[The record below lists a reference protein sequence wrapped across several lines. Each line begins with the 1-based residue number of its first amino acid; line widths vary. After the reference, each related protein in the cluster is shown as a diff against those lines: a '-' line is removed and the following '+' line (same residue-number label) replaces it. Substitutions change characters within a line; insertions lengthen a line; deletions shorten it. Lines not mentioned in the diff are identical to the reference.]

1 MNILIIGGSGTIT
14 DAIME
19 KFHKEGHKLYVLTG
33 STLKVHKYKHVFEYY
48 RFAYDNN
55 SIKEIFESI
64 KPDVTIFM
72 GAYDSNF
79 SWRKPREDAVK
90 YSAGLLNVLMGYA
103 LVKCGRFV
111 YLSSQEV
118 YGRSYPD
125 NITEEKET
133 YATDFKSMVIL
144 QGEESCKNYNKMDEL
159 DILILRLD
167 NLCAVPAVVSEARD
181 ICSRMCINALKKGRI
196 EGNSNKKLSLLYI
209 SDAAEYVY
217 KLGTSTNLKHALY
230 HISSSDEISELEL
243 AKMVKKYWGDEFEI
257 ADNTLTDN
265 YRVILSNEQ
274 VKDEFDY
281 TLRKSNEDIVKL
293 IVTYIRKRRQRF
305 LSDGTKKP
313 GVLSKIFKNAKGIFA
328 ALLPFIENM
337 ICFIPF
343 FMLNNRAVGSQFFNR
358 LDFYLLYVLL
368 FAIVHGQ
375 QQATFSAMLATAG
388 YCFRQMYSRSG
399 FEVMLDYNTYIWV
412 AQLFI
417 LGLAVGYLRD
427 RLSIIKTEDKEEINY
442 LSGQV
447 DDIQDINYSNVRIK
461 NVLEEQIINHNQ
473 SIGTIYEIT
482 SELDKYAPEEVLFYA
497 AEVVGRILNTKD
509 VAIYRVDNDRY
520 ARLFSATSQKARILG
535 NSIVYV
541 DMKDVYDELKEKKVY
556 INKMLKAEYPL
567 LANAIYEGDDMQIMI
582 FAWGIPW
589 EHMHLATA
597 NMFKVVGY
605 LIQNAVL
612 RANSYQK
619 ALEKERYQGNTK
631 VLEKHA
637 FTALVKAYLDAE
649 ERGLVQCSLLKLS
662 GVEANA
668 EIPEGIE
675 RLVRGTDYL
684 GVLTDD
690 TVYVLLVNTDKDGAN
705 LVVERFVN
713 AGYEAVYQEDY
724 DI

>member
-1 MNILIIGGSGTIT
+1 MNILIIGGAGTIT
-14 DAIME
+14 DAILE
-19 KFHKEGHKLYVLTG
+19 KFNKEGHKLYVLTG
-33 STLKVHKYKHVFEYY
+33 NNLKVQKYKHVFEHY
-48 RFAYDNN
+48 RFSYDSN

-79 SWRKPREDAVK
+79 SWNNPREDAVK
-90 YSAGLLNVLMGYA
+90 YSAGLLNILMGYA

-118 YGRSYPD
+118 FGRSQPND
-125 NITEEKET
+125 ITETMET
-133 YATDFKSMVIL
+133 YATDFRSMVIL
-144 QGEESCKNYNKMDEL
+144 QGEEVCSNYNKMDEL
-159 DILILRLD
+159 DIVVIRLD

-181 ICSRMCINALKKGRI
+181 VCSRMCINALKKGRI
-196 EGNSNKKLSLLYI
+196 EGNSNKKFSLLYI
-209 SDAAEYVY
+209 SDAAEYIHRIV
-217 KLGTSTNLKHALY
+217 KSENLKYALY
-230 HISSSDEISELEL
+230 HISSSNEISEMEL
-243 AKMVKKYWGDEFEI
+243 AQKVKEYWGDEFDI
-257 ADNTLTDN
+257 VDNTLSDN
-265 YRVILSNEQ
+265 YRVILSN
-274 VKDEFDY
+274 DRLSTEFDCKIH
-281 TLRKSNEDIVKL
+281 KSNDEIVKL
-293 IVTYIRKRRQRF
+293 IVSYIRKRRQRF
-305 LSDGTKKP
+305 LSDGSSKP
-313 GVLSKIFKNAKGIFA
+313 GLLNKIFRKAKGVFA

-388 YCFRQMYSRSG
+388 YCFRQMYTRSG

-427 RLSIIKTEDKEEINY
+427 RLSIIKKEDKEEINY
-442 LSGQV
+442 LTGQV
-447 DDIQDINYSNVRIK
+447 GDIQDINYSNVRIK

-497 AEVVGRILNTKD
+497 AEVVGRILNTED

-520 ARLFSATSQKARILG
+520 ARLFSATSKKARSLG
-535 NSIVYV
+535 NSIIYTQ
-541 DMKDVYDELKEKKVY
+541 MDELYDDLKSKKVY
-556 INKMLKAEYPL
+556 INKMLKAEHPL
-567 LANAIYEGDDMQIMI
+567 LANAIYENDSMQIMI

-597 NMFKVVGY
+597 NMMKVVGY

-619 ALEKERYQGNTK
+619 ALEKERYQANTK
-631 VLEKHA
+631 VLEKEA
-637 FTALVKAYLDAE
+637 FKSLVKAYMDAE
-649 ERGLVQCSLLKLS
+649 DKGLVQCSLLRISGNSTDSELAA
-662 GVEANA
+662 GVE
-668 EIPEGIE
+668 
-675 RLVRGTDYL
+675 RVVRGTDYIGDL
-684 GVLTDD
+684 GDGYL
-690 TVYVLLVNTDKDGAN
+690 YVLLVNTDREGAN
-705 LVVERFVN
+705 LVIGRFAS
-713 AGYEAVYQEDY
+713 AGYEAIYQEDY
-724 DI
+724 KI

>member
-1 MNILIIGGSGTIT
+1 MNVLIIGGAGTIT
-14 DAIME
+14 DAILE
-19 KFHKEGHKLYVLTG
+19 KFNKEGHKLYVLTG
-33 STLKVHKYKHVFEYY
+33 NNLKVQKYKHVFEHY
-48 RFAYDNN
+48 RFSYDSN

-64 KPDVTIFM
+64 KPDITIFM

-79 SWRKPREDAVK
+79 SWKKPREDAVK
-90 YSAGLLNVLMGYA
+90 YSSGLINILMGYA

-118 YGRSYPD
+118 FGHSYPTD
-125 NITEEKET
+125 ITESKET
-133 YATDFKSMVIL
+133 YATDFRSMVIL
-144 QGEESCKNYNKMDEL
+144 QGEEICANYNKMDEM
-159 DILILRLD
+159 DVVILRLD

-181 ICSRMCINALKKGRI
+181 VCSRMCISALKKGRI

-209 SDAAEYVY
+209 TDAVEFIYRIV
-217 KLGTSTNLKHALY
+217 KSELLKHSMY
-230 HISSSDEISELEL
+230 HISSSAEISEMEL
-243 AKMVKKYWGDEFEI
+243 AQLVKKYWGDEFEI
-257 ADNTLTDN
+257 ADNTLESN
-265 YRVILSNEQ
+265 FRVILSNDRVSE
-274 VKDEFDY
+274 EFDCKIH
-281 TLRKSNEDIVKL
+281 KSNEEIVKL
-293 IVTYIRKRRQRF
+293 IVSYIRKRRQRF
-305 LSDGTKKP
+305 LSDGSPRP
-313 GVLSKIFKNAKGIFA
+313 GILNKIFKNAKGIFA
-328 ALLPFIENM
+328 AVLPFIENI

-399 FEVMLDYNTYIWV
+399 FDVMLDYNTYIWV

-427 RLSIIKTEDKEEINY
+427 RLSIIKNEDKEEIKY

-497 AEVVGRILNTKD
+497 AEVVARILNTKD
-509 VAIYRVDNDRY
+509 VAIYRVDNDKY
-520 ARLFSATSQKARILG
+520 ARLFSATSKKARSLG
-535 NSIVYV
+535 NSIVYTQMEEV
-541 DMKDVYDELKEKKVY
+541 HKELSERKVY

-567 LANAIYEGDDMQIMI
+567 LANAIYENDSMQLLI

-589 EHMHLATA
+589 EYMHLSTA
-597 NMFKVVGY
+597 NMMKVVGY

-619 ALEKERYQGNTK
+619 ALEKERYQENSK
-631 VLEKHA
+631 VLERKA

-649 ERGLVQCSLLKLS
+649 DRGLVQCSLLRLNGLDETSDLS
-662 GVEANA
+662 T
-668 EIPEGIE
+668 GIE
-675 RLVRGTDYL
+675 KLVRGTDYL
-684 GVLTDD
+684 GILDD
-690 TVYVLLVNTDKDGAN
+690 GALYVLLVNTDREGAN
-705 LVVERFVN
+705 LVIGRFEN

-724 DI
+724 KI